1 MSTDSSGADSALSA
15 GARTQAYASTPEALQ
30 ALADAVAQ
38 AQQGRPL
45 QPVTVIAPSRAS
57 ALDIG
62 HFLGRVLNDGRGS
75 AAVRTTT
82 LDDLAEELA
91 AAAGRL
97 SGRAPLPA
105 MVREGAVTAV
115 LAEAPGLFV
124 EVADQPATA
133 RAIAATSAALDAA
146 CPDDVT
152 GLSPLVREVA
162 RVHHAVAG
170 ILGSSWYTSHDLY
183 SAAAAAV
190 QTPRIRKRLGPV
202 IVFQLSDEQDPS
214 AAAFRAALEQ
224 HAGTA
229 YLTAGSS
236 PAPGE
241 QILSASDADDEARAV
256 VRLVIEKLAAGT
268 PGHRIGVFYSAA
280 EPYRA
285 LLAQRLG
292 EAGVTFVGPSALGL
306 ADTGL
311 ARGLVNLL
319 SLDPANPDVRVLLD
333 VMAQGVLHWQEGNM
347 PSSAVCERLHASPP
361 ADQEDADEDHEPTE
375 AEQKRQQDYAQ
386 FTAFIAVLG
395 ERLTEVFAARTW
407 TEVAHNLADFVTEF
421 LGARATTERPELGKA
436 RELVSDVILDLELL
450 HGIAPVPTAA
460 AVRAAVDRGIEARRF
475 WTGSSGTGVVLGSY
489 DDGVG
494 RDLDVVF
501 ITGAADGLAPARI
514 RENPLLPDSAG
525 HLLAVK
531 LPTVHELATARKDK
545 FQRLLATG
553 VERTILFPRG
563 NLRAG
568 GTLQASRWLTGT
580 EVRHLPSF
588 AHGLMHGSPRGMAA
602 TGQEWRVRHLLGSG
616 RPLTSDPVL
625 DAVSE
630 IRTDRRNGTF
640 SRFNGNL
647 TGVSGP
653 IIDPQKPISPTN
665 LEDWV
670 ISPLAYFLRRVLK
683 AELFEDVTLEVQIS
697 NLQRGNLMHQ
707 VLEDYVR
714 GLTDG
719 SQTVSSERLL
729 EIADAAFEATTN
741 PAWLLHTWD
750 RDKSRIRTDLQKVHD
765 SDQQARDDGWQHL
778 AVEAEFGA
786 EAGEPSVELDLPN
799 GSTVRFRGK
808 VDRVD
813 RHSSGQVLVIDYKT
827 GKADKYKK
835 LTREDPTAGG
845 TRFQLPVYGL
855 FARRFSADP
864 GPEVRA
870 EYRFITAD
878 GKYERVGY
886 DVGPDVET
894 RLREDAGLVMAALQ
908 AGIFPPRP
916 ESDRYTNHTT
926 LMGAAGVRHTWERL
940 KDDPALSD
948 YSRFFQEEK

>member
-1 MSTDSSGADSALSA
+1 MSTHSLSTSAALEEHSS
-15 GARTQAYASTPEALQ
+15 TQTYTSTPEALQ
-30 ALADAVAQ
+30 ALAEAVTK
-38 AQQGRPL
+38 AQQGKPL
-45 QPVTVIAPSRAS
+45 QPVTVLAPSRVAAQDLS
-57 ALDIG
+57 
-62 HFLGRVLNDGRGS
+62 HYLGRILNDGRGS

-82 LDDLAEELA
+82 LADLAEELA
-91 AAAGRL
+91 ATDGQLAC
-97 SGRAPLPA
+97 RAPLPA

-115 LAEAPGLFV
+115 LADTPGLFT

-133 RAIAATSAALDAA
+133 RAIAATSASLDAA
-146 CPDDVT
+146 CPDDLT
-152 GLSPLVREVA
+152 GLSPLVCEVA
-162 RVHHAVAG
+162 RVHRAAAG
-170 ILGSSWYTSHDLY
+170 ILGDSWYTSLDLY
-183 SAAAAAV
+183 SAAAAAL
-190 QTPRIRKRLGPV
+190 QTPRIGKLLGPV
-202 IVFQLSDEQDPS
+202 IGFQLADEQDPS

-224 HAGTA
+224 QAGTT
-229 YLTAGSS
+229 YLTAMCS

-256 VRLVIEKLAAGT
+256 VRLVIEKLRTGT
-268 PGHRIGVFYSAA
+268 SGHRIGVFYSAA

-285 LLAQRLG
+285 LLAQRFD
-292 EAGVTFVGPSALGL
+292 EAGISFAGPSALAL

-311 ARGLVNLL
+311 ARGLANLL
-319 SLDPANPDVRVLLD
+319 HLDPANPDVRVILD
-333 VMAQGVLHWQEGNM
+333 VMSQGVLHWREENL

-361 ADQEDADEDHEPTE
+361 AEQEEADETREPTE
-375 AEQKRQQDYAQ
+375 AEQKRQQAYAQ
-386 FTAFIAVLG
+386 FTGFVGVLG
-395 ERLTEVFAARTW
+395 ERLAEVFTARTW
-407 TEVAHNLADFVTEF
+407 TEAAGTLAEFVTEF
-421 LGARATTERPELGKA
+421 LGPRSETERPELAKA
-436 RELVSDVILDLELL
+436 REALEEVLRDLGLL
-450 HGIAPVPTAA
+450 HGIAPAPSAA
-460 AVRAAVDRGIEARRF
+460 AVHAAVAQGIDARRF
-475 WTGSSGTGVVLGSY
+475 STGSSGTGVVLGSY

-531 LPTVHELATARKDK
+531 LPTIHERSSARREQ
-545 FQRLLATG
+545 FRQLLATG
-553 VERTILFPRG
+553 TDRTILFPRG

-568 GTLQASRWLTGT
+568 GTLQASRWLGGT
-580 EVRHLPSF
+580 TVTDLPSF
-588 AHGLMHGSPRGMAA
+588 AHGLMHGSPTGVAA
-602 TGQEWRVRHLLGSG
+602 TGQEWRVRRLLSTGS
-616 RPLTSDPVL
+616 LTG
-625 DAVSE
+625 DAVLANVSE
-630 IRTDRRNGTF
+630 VRTDRRNGTF

-653 IIDPQKPISPTN
+653 IIDPQRAISPTN

-670 ISPLAYFLRRVLK
+670 ISPLAYFLHRVLR

-697 NLQRGNLMHQ
+697 NLQRGNLMHK

-729 EIADAAFEATTN
+729 EIAEAAFESTIN

-765 SDQQARDDGWQHL
+765 SDQQARENGWQHL
-778 AVEAEFGA
+778 SVEAEFGA
-786 EAGEPSVELDLPN
+786 EDGEPSVELDLPN
-799 GSTVRFRGK
+799 GSIVRFRGK

-855 FARRFSADP
+855 FARRFSTDP
-864 GPEVRA
+864 GAEVRA

-886 DVGPDVET
+886 EVGADVET

>member
-1 MSTDSSGADSALSA
+1 MSTDPSGADSAP
-15 GARTQAYASTPEALQ
+15 GTEARPRSYTSTPKALQ

-38 AQQGRPL
+38 AQQGLPL

-57 ALDIG
+57 ALDLS
-62 HFLGRVLNDGRGS
+62 HYLGRVLNDGRGS

-82 LDDLAEELA
+82 LPDLAEELA

-115 LAEAPGLFV
+115 LAEAPGLFA
-124 EVADQPATA
+124 EVSDQPATA

-152 GLSPLVREVA
+152 GLSPLVGEVA
-162 RVHHAVAG
+162 RVHRAAAG
-170 ILGSSWYTSHDLY
+170 ILGDGWYTSHDLY
-183 SAAAAAV
+183 SAAAAAL
-190 QTPRIRKRLGPV
+190 QTPQIRRRLGPV
-202 IVFQLSDEQDPS
+202 IGFQLSDEQDPS

-229 YLTAGSS
+229 YLTAASS
-236 PAPGE
+236 PAPAE
-241 QILSASDADDEARAV
+241 QVLSASDADDEARAV

-292 EAGVTFVGPSALGL
+292 EAGVTFVGPSAHGL

-319 SLDPANPDVRVLLD
+319 SLDPANPDIRVLLD
-333 VMAQGVLHWQEGNM
+333 VMAQGVLHWQEGSL

-361 ADQEDADEDHEPTE
+361 ADQEDADEDREPTE

-395 ERLTEVFAARTW
+395 ERLAEVFTARTW
-407 TEVAHNLADFVTEF
+407 TEVADTLADFVTEF
-421 LGARATTERPELGKA
+421 LGPRAATERPELGKA
-436 RELVSDVILDLELL
+436 RKSVRDVIRDLELL
-450 HGIAPVPTAA
+450 HGIAPAPTAA
-460 AVRAAVDRGIEARRF
+460 AVRAAVARGIEARRF

-501 ITGAADGLAPARI
+501 ITGAADGLAPARV

-531 LPTVHELATARKDK
+531 LPTIHERAAARKDQ
-545 FQRLLATG
+545 FLRLLATG

-568 GTLQASRWLTGT
+568 GTLQPSRWLVGT

-588 AHGLMHGSPRGMAA
+588 AHGLMHGSPTGVAA
-602 TGQEWRVRHLLGSG
+602 TGQEWRVRHLLGTGSLAG
-616 RPLTSDPVL
+616 DAVL
-625 DAVSE
+625 DNVSAV
-630 IRTDRRNGTF
+630 RADRRNGIF

-647 TGVSGP
+647 TGVSGS

-729 EIADAAFEATTN
+729 EIAEAAFEATTN

-786 EAGEPSVELDLPN
+786 EAGEPPVELDLPN

-813 RHSSGQVLVIDYKT
+813 RDSTGQVLVIDYKT

-864 GPEVRA
+864 GAEVRA

-908 AGIFPPRP
+908 AGVFPPRP

-926 LMGAAGVRHTWERL
+926 LTGAAGVRHTWERL